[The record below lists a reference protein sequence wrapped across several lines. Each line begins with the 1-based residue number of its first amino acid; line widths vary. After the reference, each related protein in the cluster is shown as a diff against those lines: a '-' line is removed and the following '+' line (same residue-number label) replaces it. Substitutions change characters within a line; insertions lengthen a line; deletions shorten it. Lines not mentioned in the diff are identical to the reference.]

1 MKVSMRI
8 GLWIAI
14 LWVIAGIL
22 ILVFPEVIN
31 WLLGVCLIAVG
42 ILSYFRK

>member
-1 MKVSMRI
+1 MKVRI

-31 WLLGVCLIAVG
+31 ELLGVCLIAVG